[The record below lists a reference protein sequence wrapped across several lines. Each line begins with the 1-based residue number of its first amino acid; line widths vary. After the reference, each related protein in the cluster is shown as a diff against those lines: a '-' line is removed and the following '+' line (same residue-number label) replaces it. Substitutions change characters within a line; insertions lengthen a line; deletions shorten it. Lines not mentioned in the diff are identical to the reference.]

1 MPSFSLQR
9 GHPKVGIQVTE
20 TWDFLYEGFL
30 KWEYPKMDGLK
41 MENPTEMDD
50 LGVPILGNLHIKW
63 VFKHIQGS

>member
-50 LGVPILGNLHIKW
+50 LGVPILGNLHIK
-63 VFKHIQGS
+63 